1 MIVNIIIPSGI
12 NYSLQSCSKEPLKNF
27 AHIFLQATMPVFTV
41 ILSRVILG
49 ETQSGAVSLCKS
61 FIVMQT
67 SIIINIVYFILSKY
81 IWFKTPLNWGISK
94 LATIQLPSPLFSHI
108 S

>member
-1 MIVNIIIPSGI
+1 MAYNLAQK
-12 NYSLQSCSKEPLKNF
+12 NHKNF
-27 AHIFLQATMPVFTV
+27 SHIFLQATMPVFTV
-41 ILSRVILG
+41 ILLTVIFG
-49 ETQSGAVSLCKS
+49 EMQSGAVSLCKS

-67 SIIINIVYFILSKY
+67 SIIINIVYLILSKY

-108 S
+108 T